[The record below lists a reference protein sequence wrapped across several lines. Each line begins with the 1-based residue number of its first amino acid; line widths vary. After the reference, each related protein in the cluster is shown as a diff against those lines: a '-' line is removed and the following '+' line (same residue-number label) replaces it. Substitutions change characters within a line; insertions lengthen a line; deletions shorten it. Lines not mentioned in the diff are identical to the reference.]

1 MVKETILKNAGEGYV
16 SPAVE
21 VIEVEIEQ
29 GFATSGV
36 GGSGADYPIVG
47 AYYEDEF

>member
-1 MVKETILKNAGEGYV
+1 MVKETILKNAGEEYV

-29 GFATSGV
+29 GFAASGDM
-36 GGSGADYPIVG
+36 GGRLPGRDPRTCWI
-47 AYYEDEF
+47 

>member
-1 MVKETILKNAGEGYV
+1 MKQIKSYV

-36 GGSGADYPIVG
+36 IGGTGADYPIEG
-47 AYYEDEF
+47 AYYEDGFY